1 MRCATISAG
10 SEILAVG
17 CDDGRCLVYDLRADD
32 VHAPRWVQ
40 HHAAKVWVTAV
51 STDARLVA
59 AGDYAAVVRVYSAA
73 DGTTV
78 WEKASWAGGPEFEA
92 NFTWGL
98 SFSSDASTLAIG
110 HWDQHAYVI
119 DTATWSERAR
129 IRRGDRVY
137 CVALDQTGAHVAL
150 GGRDKMACVYR
161 LRDQAGREA
170 GYDVARKEVD
180 PVATE
185 RNGTITGPAA
195 RRGNEPPRRRARGR
209 AGRGRADRGDAAG
222 RAARRTAREEVV
234 LGAGGRGEVRESP
247 AAQAARTRGAIFVEQ

>member
-32 VHAPRWVQ
+32 VHAPRWVH

-51 STDARLVA
+51 STDAQLVA
-59 AGDYAAVVRVYSAA
+59 AGDYAAVVRVYRAA
-73 DGTTV
+73 DGATV
-78 WEKASWAGGPEFEA
+78 WEKTSWAGGAAFET

-161 LRDQAGREA
+161 LRDQAGGREA
-170 GYDVARKEVD
+170 GYDVARKEID
-180 PVATE
+180 HFTTE
-185 RNGTITGPAA
+185 RNQ
-195 RRGNEPPRRRARGR
+195 
-209 AGRGRADRGDAAG
+209 AGREAG
-222 RAARRTAREEVV
+222 
-234 LGAGGRGEVRESP
+234 
-247 AAQAARTRGAIFVEQ
+247 